1 MPAPPWPALIRDR
14 VRGSQAGRPPARATT
29 DASRSGGLA
38 WLEAAWAVAGLDGL
52 GGGRPA
58 LRAAQGAGERLPHD
72 RDMQPHRLAEHRPE
86 PRRVRNRAGLA
97 EAGDNLAA
105 GRLQGDDV
113 EMVPAG
119 WAGSAH
125 SALATAL
132 ACAADVTVTRA
143 GNAKRCSPARE
154 MTPVRRTT
162 R

>member
-113 EMVPAG
+113 EMVPARREPQLVADAKISRA
-119 WAGSAH
+119 AGDAGR
-125 SALATAL
+125 LGRQ
-132 ACAADVTVTRA
+132 RA
-143 GNAKRCSPARE
+143 QRA
-154 MTPVRRTT
+154 
-162 R
+162 